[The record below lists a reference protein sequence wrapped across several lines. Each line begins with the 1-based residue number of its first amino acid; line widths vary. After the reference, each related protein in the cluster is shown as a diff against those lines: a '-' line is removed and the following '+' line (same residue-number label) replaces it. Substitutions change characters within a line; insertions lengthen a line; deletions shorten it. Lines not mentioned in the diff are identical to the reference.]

1 MDEPTQTT
9 FADMFKNSFLNMFPE
24 TVDPWQLV
32 TVLAV
37 SLLLGLCIYAVYRRC
52 FMGVVYDHSFA
63 ISLVIMTVLVSVII
77 VTISSNVMLSLGMV
91 GAPSPVVHSYTLY
104 GTYNSDYD
112 SEHNS
117 ARAQITRLPCIIK
130 SAREISLYKHQRRNK
145 LALVLQES
153 NGNRRTVLQ
162 RCQRADVQVFQ
173 ARETLNPLK
182 TANIRQIVAGIG
194 MLRSQH
200 RKHQIRHRPHI
211 SNTIASGIG
220 IPDRRSHTLSQRSIN
235 NRGDFRSRNVCLL
248 PC

>member
-91 GAPSPVVHSYTLY
+91 GALSIVRYRTAVKSPLDLMFLFWAITTGIAV
-104 GTYNSDYD
+104 GATYYYIGIVAFLFVAVAFFVLRNVRGG
-112 SEHNS
+112 SE
-117 ARAQITRLPCIIK
+117 T
-130 SAREISLYKHQRRNK
+130 YM
-145 LALVLQES
+145 LVLECS
-153 NGNRRTVLQ
+153 ADLPVEEEVRRALASYQTKV
-162 RCQRADVQVFQ
+162 
-173 ARETLNPLK
+173 
-182 TANIRQIVAGIG
+182 
-194 MLRSQH
+194 RSKVV
-200 RKHQIRHRPHI
+200 R
-211 SNTIASGIG
+211 
-220 IPDRRSHTLSQRSIN
+220 N
-235 NRGDFRSRNVCLL
+235 NRAELTVEVLMKDDNMNVVNVISQIEGVDNVTMVQYRGSYDA
-248 PC
+248 